1 MIGGVLRA
9 SKKAENDNEKK
20 KDIERNCAS
29 NVINYIQMEKGGH
42 WQYGASYV
50 LAQVSCN
57 VNFSLHNKYMSK
69 MAISIKAIVNT
80 FY

>member
-9 SKKAENDNEKK
+9 SKKAENDFKK
-20 KDIERNCAS
+20 KKEIERNCVS

-50 LAQVSCN
+50 LAQVSCK
-57 VNFSLHNKYMSK
+57 VNSRLPNNYIIKI
-69 MAISIKAIVNT
+69 AIPIKAIVNT